1 MSIKQRNR
9 PSTEFSLASISDI
22 VFLLLIFFMITS
34 SFVQPGVKVELP
46 QSSSEKPS
54 TGGNTVTVNKDG
66 QYFWNSQP
74 IEKEALAQRIQEAIE
89 TATRRNDETGRV
101 ITLRTDQQTIM
112 QDAAFV
118 IGEVA
123 EHGGAVVIAT
133 RKSS

>member
-1 MSIKQRNR
+1 MSIKQRHR

-54 TGGNTVTVNKDG
+54 TGSNTVTVTTDG
-66 QYFWNSQP
+66 KYYWNSVP
-74 IEKEALAQRIQEAIE
+74 VEKEKLAQNIKEAIE
-89 TATRRNDETGRV
+89 TAERRHDEPGRV

-112 QDAAFV
+112 KDAAFV
-118 IGEVA
+118 IGTVA
-123 EHGGAVVIAT
+123 EFGGAVVIAT
-133 RKSS
+133 RKPS